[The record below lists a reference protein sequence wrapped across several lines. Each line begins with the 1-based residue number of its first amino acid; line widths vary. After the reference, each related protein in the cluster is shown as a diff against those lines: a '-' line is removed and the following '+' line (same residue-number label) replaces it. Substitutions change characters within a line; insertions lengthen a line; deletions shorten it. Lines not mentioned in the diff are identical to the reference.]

1 MESIF
6 ARVAE
11 LTIIIRESHK
21 DTSVQGAAIWAAA
34 IRERSDLLAEMEAE
48 ASSQN
53 PHFLG

>member
-21 DTSVQGAAIWAAA
+21 DSSVASAAIWAAA